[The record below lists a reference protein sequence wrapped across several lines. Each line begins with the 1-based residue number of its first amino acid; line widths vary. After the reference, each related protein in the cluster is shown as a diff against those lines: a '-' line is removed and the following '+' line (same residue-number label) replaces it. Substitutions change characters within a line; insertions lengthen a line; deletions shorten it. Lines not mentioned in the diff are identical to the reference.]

1 MDLHLPDD
9 LVRGIEMSEDEWMLD
24 LAIGLYVDRRVTLGR
39 AAELARIS
47 KPAFLDELG
56 RRQIPVNYDLD
67 DLEGDLQTMAAL
79 RSDESLRKT

>member
-9 LVRGIEMSEDEWMLD
+9 LVRGIEMTEMEWMLD
-24 LAIGLYVDRRVTLGR
+24 VAIGLYVDRRVTLGR

-56 RRQIPVNYDLD
+56 RRQISINYDLD

-79 RSDESLRKT
+79 RSRESLRKS